1 MLFLPPVS
9 FPYGAYHGSEV
20 QYLFE
25 QRTSVPA
32 PSLTAAQQQLAAS
45 MQAYWAAFARSGD
58 PNNAQAPAWSAY
70 QPTAS
75 DSYQSL
81 VSPTPFAST
90 GAAFGADHKCAVW
103 GSP

>member
-1 MLFLPPVS
+1 
-9 FPYGAYHGSEV
+9 V

-32 PSLTAAQQQLAAS
+32 PSLTAAQQQLAAN

-58 PNNAQAPAWSAY
+58 PNNAQAPAWAAY

-81 VSPTPFAST
+81 VAPTPTAST
-90 GAAFGADHKCAVW
+90 GAAFSGDHKCAVW